1 MILFPFFYLT
11 GGASPQFSS
20 YTISVLYESY
30 PMKLSKKK
38 DRRGV
43 LSLSRALLGQLNSSK
58 PGEAIALQITG
69 SLSDNKVSDFTN
81 KSVLH
86 W

>member
-1 MILFPFFYLT
+1 MFMILFPFLYPT
-11 GGASPQFSS
+11 GGASPQFS
-20 YTISVLYESY
+20 SVLYESY

-58 PGEAIALQITG
+58 PGEAIALQIKG
-69 SLSDNKVSDFTN
+69 SLSDNKVSVFTN
-81 KSVLH
+81 KSALH
-86 W
+86 